1 MRLLYNDAEHR
12 YWYEE
17 KPNLKLTSV
26 STLIGKYHEKFDM
39 ELRSKKY
46 AEKHGR
52 DQQEVKD
59 EWELKGRLA
68 REKGTKY
75 HNMREQE
82 LYENANVHRHPIEG
96 DNKIGLDISNLKPGI
111 YPELILDHPYYGLV
125 GTSDKVEIFED
136 KTFNL
141 SDYKGFPLDTEIPT
155 LNGFKKMKDIIEG
168 DLIFDG
174 QGELTKVKGVSNV
187 HYNPCYKIT
196 FDTNEEIT
204 CDKDHRWLVY
214 EGVGYKKEQSKVLT
228 TDEIFSY
235 FTLSNKRLKIKN
247 TKINLPE
254 IDLPIDPYVLGCWLG
269 DGSKQS
275 GVITNMNL
283 KLWEEIEKRGYRLS
297 SDISGGSSGKAQSRT
312 VYKLSTQLRK
322 FNLLNNKHIPDMY
335 MSSSHQ
341 QRLDLL
347 RGFMDTDGHFNKT
360 RKRCVMST
368 TSKWQANAISNLVFS
383 LGGKATILPVK
394 KKGFGKTDIPGYD
407 VCFTIKE
414 SPFLTR
420 NFDYSTVTSK
430 STFYVANHR
439 YIKSIKEVETVP
451 TRCLTVESNLHTYLV
466 TRNYIPTHNTNEK
479 LEFSGFMVFNPT
491 TKRREEKKMFSPL
504 SHLPDANGI
513 HYSLQLS
520 LYAYFLEERG
530 YKLKDLW
537 IEHIIFEDDEHI
549 NVIKYPINYLKKDV
563 ITLCNH
569 YKMNNPK

>member
-136 KTFNL
+136 NTFNL
-141 SDYKGFPLDTEIPT
+141 SDYK
-155 LNGFKKMKDIIEG
+155 
-168 DLIFDG
+168 
-174 QGELTKVKGVSNV
+174 
-187 HYNPCYKIT
+187 
-196 FDTNEEIT
+196 
-204 CDKDHRWLVY
+204 
-214 EGVGYKKEQSKVLT
+214 
-228 TDEIFSY
+228 
-235 FTLSNKRLKIKN
+235 
-247 TKINLPE
+247 
-254 IDLPIDPYVLGCWLG
+254 
-269 DGSKQS
+269 
-275 GVITNMNL
+275 
-283 KLWEEIEKRGYRLS
+283 
-297 SDISGGSSGKAQSRT
+297 
-312 VYKLSTQLRK
+312 
-322 FNLLNNKHIPDMY
+322 
-335 MSSSHQ
+335 
-341 QRLDLL
+341 
-347 RGFMDTDGHFNKT
+347 
-360 RKRCVMST
+360 
-368 TSKWQANAISNLVFS
+368 
-383 LGGKATILPVK
+383 
-394 KKGFGKTDIPGYD
+394 
-407 VCFTIKE
+407 
-414 SPFLTR
+414 
-420 NFDYSTVTSK
+420 
-430 STFYVANHR
+430 
-439 YIKSIKEVETVP
+439 
-451 TRCLTVESNLHTYLV
+451 
-466 TRNYIPTHNTNEK
+466 TNEK